1 MPDNTNITPNTTP
14 EADAPGAGAPA
25 ADAPGGVDL
34 GAAAPAAAPVSGA
47 PVAEENPE
55 PSVDSPDPAVPP
67 LNPTAAP
74 ATGTTTLAEAQAQ
87 GTPTQGASGT
97 AATSETATGGAPAK
111 PVPEV
116 THLPETNVGSA
127 LEGSSVPTSAD
138 QPTAVE
144 QAAEQIGSEPAPRAV
159 SPEVAARLLAASN
172 PEDLQRIVAPGA
184 QRATLKCPF
193 RAAGVEYIDYK
204 DTETLKRFINEQG
217 KMLPRRMT
225 GVSAKYQRQLT
236 RAIKR
241 ARHVALLP
249 FAADN
254 VK

>member
-1 MPDNTNITPNTTP
+1 MSDNPTNT
-14 EADAPGAGAPA
+14 PGAGTPD

-34 GAAAPAAAPVSGA
+34 GAAAPATPPSNTGA
-47 PVAEENPE
+47 PVAGEAPE
-55 PSVDSPDPAVPP
+55 PTADSPDPSVPP
-67 LNPTAAP
+67 LGGPGAPTAS
-74 ATGTTTLAEAQAQ
+74 GTTTLAEAQAPD
-87 GTPTQGASGT
+87 TPTQAASGT

-111 PVPEV
+111 PAQEV

-127 LEGSSVPTSAD
+127 LETSSVPTSAD

-193 RAAGVEYIDYK
+193 KAAGVEYIDYK

-249 FAADN
+249 FVADN

>member
-1 MPDNTNITPNTTP
+1 MAEVQNSNADAAGAGTP
-14 EADAPGAGAPA
+14 EGAPT
-25 ADAPGGVDL
+25 AD
-34 GAAAPAAAPVSGA
+34 
-47 PVAEENPE
+47 
-55 PSVDSPDPAVPP
+55 DSPRPD
-67 LNPTAAP
+67 AASP
-74 ATGTTTLAEAQAQ
+74 
-87 GTPTQGASGT
+87 ASG
-97 AATSETATGGAPAK
+97 GQQ
-111 PVPEV
+111 V
-116 THLPETNVGSA
+116 TQLPETNVGSA
-127 LEGSSVPTSAD
+127 LEESAVPTSAD

-144 QAAEQIGSEPAPRAV
+144 QAAQQIGSEPAPRAV

-193 RAAGVEYIDYK
+193 RAAGVQYIDYK
-204 DTETLKRFINEQG
+204 DTETLKRFVNEQG

-236 RAIKR
+236 TAIKR

-249 FAADN
+249 FVADN

>member
-1 MPDNTNITPNTTP
+1 MSETPNTPT
-14 EADAPGAGAPA
+14 PGAGAPD

-34 GAAAPAAAPVSGA
+34 GAAAPGTVPVSGA
-47 PVAEENPE
+47 PTAEEAPE

-67 LNPTAAP
+67 LDPTPAP
-74 ATGTTTLAEAQAQ
+74 TGDTTTLAEAQDPDTAD
-87 GTPTQGASGT
+87 GAATGT
-97 AATSETATGGAPAK
+97 AATSETATLPSAMPAQ
-111 PVPEV
+111 EV
-116 THLPETNVGSA
+116 TQIPSTNVGSA
-127 LEGSSVPTSAD
+127 LEESSVPTSVD

-193 RAAGVEYIDYK
+193 KTAGVEYIDYK
-204 DTETLKRFINEQG
+204 DTETLKRFVNEQG

-225 GVSAKYQRQLT
+225 GVSAKFQRQLT
-236 RAIKR
+236 TAIKR

-249 FAADN
+249 FVADN

>member
-1 MPDNTNITPNTTP
+1 MPDTPDTPNG
-14 EADAPGAGAPA
+14 APGAGAPTAQDTPNPSA
-25 ADAPGGVDL
+25 ASPAPGTGE
-34 GAAAPAAAPVSGA
+34 AATTAAPVK
-47 PVAEENPE
+47 
-55 PSVDSPDPAVPP
+55 PA
-67 LNPTAAP
+67 
-74 ATGTTTLAEAQAQ
+74 Q
-87 GTPTQGASGT
+87 
-97 AATSETATGGAPAK
+97 
-111 PVPEV
+111 EV

-127 LEGSSVPTSAD
+127 LETSSVPTSAD

-193 RAAGVEYIDYK
+193 KAAGVEYIDYK

-249 FAADN
+249 FVADN